1 MNAAHLHLAV
11 NHFPVVLFFFG
22 ALLLLLSFFIR
33 NIFWQKAACLV
44 IVSAAVFSV
53 PAYVSGEGAEHYLEK
68 LGTAEAII
76 EPHEKTAKVAF
87 GAGLVT
93 GAGALVV
100 WLAAITGN
108 RFLRALSIGLA
119 VAVALTSGAFFYT
132 SFQGGKIVHAE
143 IRGGSVAAPGLLP
156 GKVKNGHSDD

>member
-11 NHFPVVLFFFG
+11 NHFPVVLFAFG
-22 ALLLLLSFFIR
+22 TLLLLASFFLK
-33 NIFWQKAACLV
+33 NNFWLKAACLV

-76 EPHEKTAKVAF
+76 EPHEKSAKVAF

-93 GAGALVV
+93 GAIALVV
-100 WLAAITGN
+100 MFAAVTGN
-108 RFLRALSIGLA
+108 RFLRPLTMGLV
-119 VAVALTSGAFFYT
+119 VAVALTSGAFFFT
-132 SFQGGKIVHAE
+132 SFQGGRIVHAE
-143 IRGGSVAAPGLLP
+143 IRGGSVAVPLPLP